1 MKKCYNIKTW
11 EEITDVMISLSEKYI
26 TISKIYN
33 KGCSGEFFNNEY
45 IDKSTPTDTI
55 LAKLCELTGAKMYG
69 DYIILEETTYMDAK
83 VLRGDIYAYYT
94 MRNFTTYMILLLIDK
109 KVPMDVFYNKIIPL
123 KKEAY
128 FKPLIKKPGEGNTN
142 IFEEYS
148 KFLRQEENKWEEVK
162 KILNL

>member
-11 EEITDVMISLSEKYI
+11 EEQKDAMISLSEKYI

-69 DYIILEETTYMDAK
+69 DYIIINNRYYMTHSESGD
-83 VLRGDIYAYYT
+83 LFYGDIVSVGFGGYPIPGYYYDL
-94 MRNFTTYMILLLIDK
+94 RVIGGGYPLQDCRHFIEK
-109 KVPMDVFYNKIIPL
+109 K
-123 KKEAY
+123 A
-128 FKPLIKKPGEGNTN
+128 GN

-148 KFLRQEENKWEEVK
+148 KFLRQEENKWEESK
-162 KILNL
+162 KLLNL